1 MCEVLIELIDTNSLV
16 KLKGDPMD
24 AYFLEI
30 QKLMQIVK
38 EQEYAQIKEAARLIV
53 QRLQRGGIVQLFG
66 CGHSQLLAQDAF
78 YRAGG
83 LVPVRPII
91 IEPLTLHAG
100 AMASSKNEKD
110 PTIIEQYKDHFDFHE
125 NDVCI
130 VISTSGRNQAPID
143 VAFLAKKAGVLVMS
157 LQSLAYGEQPTRH
170 QSGQRLEDVVELA
183 IDTHIP
189 IGDGLLHH
197 NEIQYAPSSTVIGSF
212 ILNALFSE
220 IIENM
225 AISNEILPVFKSN
238 NVDSDLSHNEAMIAN
253 YQHRIN
259 FK

>member
-1 MCEVLIELIDTNSLV
+1 
-16 KLKGDPMD
+16 MD
-24 AYFLEI
+24 VYFLEI
-30 QKLMQIVK
+30 QKLMQVVK
-38 EQEYAQIKEAARLIV
+38 EQEYAQIKEAAQIIV

-66 CGHSQLLAQDAF
+66 CGHSHLLAQDAF

-100 AMASSKNEKD
+100 AMTSSNNEKD
-110 PTIIEQYKDHFDFHE
+110 PTIIDKYKDHFDFHE

-143 VAFLAKKAGVLVMS
+143 VALLAKEAGVLVMS
-157 LQSLAYGEQPTRH
+157 LQSLAYCEQPSRH
-170 QSGQRLEDVVELA
+170 QSGQRLEDVVDIV
-183 IDTHIP
+183 IDTHTP
-189 IGDGLLHH
+189 IGDGLLHL
-197 NEIQYAPSSTVIGSF
+197 NEMQYAPASTVVGSI
-212 ILNALFSE
+212 ILNVLFSE
-220 IIENM
+220 VIEIM
-225 AISNEILPVFKSN
+225 AISEEVLPVFKSN
-238 NVDSDLSHNEAMIAN
+238 NVDSDSSHNEAMIAY

>member
-1 MCEVLIELIDTNSLV
+1 
-16 KLKGDPMD
+16 MD
-24 AYFLEI
+24 AYFIEI
-30 QKLMQIVK
+30 QKLMQVVK
-38 EQEYAQIKEAARLIV
+38 VQEYAQIKGAAQVIV

-66 CGHSQLLAQDAF
+66 CGHSHLLAQDAF

-100 AMASSKNEKD
+100 AMASSENEKD
-110 PTIIEQYKDHFDFHE
+110 STIIERYKDQFDFRE

-143 VAFLAKKAGVLVMS
+143 VAFLAKESGVFVMS
-157 LQSLAYGEQPTRH
+157 LQSLAYREQPSRH
-170 QSGQRLEDVVELA
+170 QSGQRLEDIVDLV

-189 IGDGLLHH
+189 VGDGLLHH

-212 ILNALFSE
+212 ILNALISE

-225 AISNEILPVFKSN
+225 ALSDEILPVFKSN
-238 NVDSDLSHNEAMIAN
+238 NVDSDLSHNEAMITN

>member
-1 MCEVLIELIDTNSLV
+1 
-16 KLKGDPMD
+16 MD

-30 QKLMQIVK
+30 QKLMQVVR
-38 EQEYAQIKEAARLIV
+38 EQEYTQIKEVAKLIV
-53 QRLQRGGIVQLFG
+53 KRLQCGGIIQLFG
-66 CGHSQLLAQDAF
+66 CGHSHLLAQDAF

-100 AMASSKNEKD
+100 AMTSSENEKD
-110 PTIIEQYKDHFDFHE
+110 PTIIERYKDHFDFHE
-125 NDVCI
+125 KDVCI
-130 VISTSGRNQAPID
+130 VISTSGRNQAPLD
-143 VAFLAKKAGVLVMS
+143 VAFLAKETGVLVMS
-157 LQSLAYGEQPTRH
+157 LQSLAYCEQPTRH
-170 QSGQRLEDVVELA
+170 KSGQRLEDVVDIV

-197 NEIQYAPSSTVIGSF
+197 HDIQYAPSSTVIGSF

-220 IIENM
+220 IIECM
-225 AISNEILPVFKSN
+225 ALSNQILPVFKSN
-238 NVDSDLSHNEAMIAN
+238 NVDADLSHNEAMITS

>member
-1 MCEVLIELIDTNSLV
+1 
-16 KLKGDPMD
+16 MD

-30 QKLMQIVK
+30 QKQMQVVK
-38 EQEYAQIKEAARLIV
+38 EQEYAQIQEAAQLIV
-53 QRLQRGGIVQLFG
+53 QRLRRGGIVQLFG

-100 AMASSKNEKD
+100 AMTSSKNEKD
-110 PTIIEQYKDHFDFHE
+110 PTIIERYKDHFDFREH
-125 NDVCI
+125 DVCI

-143 VAFLAKKAGVLVMS
+143 VAFLAKEMGVLVMS
-157 LQSLAYGEQPTRH
+157 LQSLAYCEQPTHH
-170 QSGQRLEDVVELA
+170 QSGLRLEDVVDLV

-189 IGDGLLHH
+189 IGDGLLYH
-197 NEIQYAPSSTVIGSF
+197 NDIQYAPSSTVIGSF
-212 ILNALFSE
+212 ILHALFSE
-220 IIENM
+220 VIENM
-225 AISNEILPVFKSN
+225 ALSDETLPVFKSN
-238 NVDSDLSHNEAMIAN
+238 NVDANLSHNEAMITH

>member
-1 MCEVLIELIDTNSLV
+1 V
-16 KLKGDPMD
+16 KLKGDSMD

-30 QKLMQIVK
+30 QKIMQVVK
-38 EQEYAQIKEAARLIV
+38 EQEYAQIKEAAQLIV

-66 CGHSQLLAQDAF
+66 CGHSHLLAQDGF

-100 AMASSKNEKD
+100 AMTSSENERD

-143 VAFLAKKAGVLVMS
+143 VAYLAKEAEVLVMS
-157 LQSLAYGEQPTRH
+157 LQSLAYCEQPTRH
-170 QSGQRLEDVVELA
+170 QSGQRLEDVVDIV

-197 NEIQYAPSSTVIGSF
+197 NEIQYAPSSTVIGSI
-212 ILNALFSE
+212 ILNVLFSE
-220 IIENM
+220 VIEIM
-225 AISNEILPVFKSN
+225 AISDEVLPVFKSN
-238 NVDSDLSHNEAMIAN
+238 NVDSESSHNEAMIAY

>member
-1 MCEVLIELIDTNSLV
+1 V
-16 KLKGDPMD
+16 KLKGDLMD

-30 QKLMQIVK
+30 QKLMQVVK
-38 EQEYAQIKEAARLIV
+38 EQEYAQIKEAAQLIV

-66 CGHSQLLAQDAF
+66 CGHSHLLAQDAF

-91 IEPLTLHAG
+91 IEALTLHAG
-100 AMASSKNEKD
+100 AMTSSKNEKD
-110 PTIIEQYKDHFDFHE
+110 PTIIERYNDHFDFHE

-143 VAFLAKKAGVLVMS
+143 VAFLAKETGVLVLS
-157 LQSLAYGEQPTRH
+157 LQSLAYCEQPTRH
-170 QSGQRLEDVVELA
+170 QSGQRLEDVVDIV

-189 IGDGLLHH
+189 IGDGLLHY

-212 ILNALFSE
+212 ILNALISE

-225 AISNEILPVFKSN
+225 ALSDEILPVFKSN
-238 NVDSDLSHNEAMIAN
+238 NVDSDLSHNEAMITN

>member
-1 MCEVLIELIDTNSLV
+1 
-16 KLKGDPMD
+16 MD

-30 QKLMQIVK
+30 QKLMQVVK
-38 EQEYAQIKEAARLIV
+38 EQEYAQIKEAAQIIV

-66 CGHSQLLAQDAF
+66 CGHSHLLAQDAF

-100 AMASSKNEKD
+100 AMTSSNNEKD
-110 PTIIEQYKDHFDFHE
+110 PTIIDKYKDHFDFHE

-143 VAFLAKKAGVLVMS
+143 VALLAKETGVLVMS
-157 LQSLAYGEQPTRH
+157 LQSLAYCEQTSRH
-170 QSGQRLEDVVELA
+170 QSGQRLEDVVDIV
-183 IDTHIP
+183 IDTHTP
-189 IGDGLLHH
+189 IGDGLLHL
-197 NEIQYAPSSTVIGSF
+197 NEMQYAPASTVVGSI
-212 ILNALFSE
+212 ILNVLFSE
-220 IIENM
+220 VIEIM
-225 AISNEILPVFKSN
+225 AISEEVLPVFKSN
-238 NVDSDLSHNEAMIAN
+238 NVDSDSSHNDAIIAY

>member
-1 MCEVLIELIDTNSLV
+1 V
-16 KLKGDPMD
+16 KLKGDSMD

-30 QKLMQIVK
+30 QKQMQVVK
-38 EQEYAQIKEAARLIV
+38 EQEYAQIQEAAQLIV
-53 QRLQRGGIVQLFG
+53 QRLRRGGIVQLFG

-100 AMASSKNEKD
+100 AMTSSKNEKD
-110 PTIIEQYKDHFDFHE
+110 PTIIERYKDHFDFREH
-125 NDVCI
+125 DVCI

-143 VAFLAKKAGVLVMS
+143 VAFLAKEMGVLVMS
-157 LQSLAYGEQPTRH
+157 LQSLAYCEQPTHH
-170 QSGQRLEDVVELA
+170 QSGLRLEDVVDLV

-189 IGDGLLHH
+189 IGDGLLYH
-197 NEIQYAPSSTVIGSF
+197 NDIQYAPSSTVIGSF
-212 ILNALFSE
+212 ILHALFSE
-220 IIENM
+220 VIENM
-225 AISNEILPVFKSN
+225 ALSDETLPVFKSN
-238 NVDSDLSHNEAMIAN
+238 NVDANLSHNEAMITH

>member
-1 MCEVLIELIDTNSLV
+1 
-16 KLKGDPMD
+16 MD
-24 AYFLEI
+24 VYFLEI
-30 QKLMQIVK
+30 QKLMQVVK
-38 EQEYAQIKEAARLIV
+38 EQEYAQIKEAAQIIV

-66 CGHSQLLAQDAF
+66 CGHSHLLAQDAF

-100 AMASSKNEKD
+100 AMTSSNNEKD
-110 PTIIEQYKDHFDFHE
+110 PTIIDKYKDHFDFHE

-143 VAFLAKKAGVLVMS
+143 VALLAKEAGVLVMA
-157 LQSLAYGEQPTRH
+157 LQSLAYCEQPSRH
-170 QSGQRLEDVVELA
+170 QSGQRLEDVVDIV
-183 IDTHIP
+183 IDTHTP
-189 IGDGLLHH
+189 IGDGLLHL
-197 NEIQYAPSSTVIGSF
+197 NEMQYAPASTVVGSI
-212 ILNALFSE
+212 ILNVLFSE
-220 IIENM
+220 VIEIM
-225 AISNEILPVFKSN
+225 AISEEVLPVFKSN
-238 NVDSDLSHNEAMIAN
+238 NVDSDSSHNEAMIAY

>member
-1 MCEVLIELIDTNSLV
+1 MYEALIELIDTNSLV
-16 KLKGDPMD
+16 KLKGDLMD

-30 QKLMQIVK
+30 QKLMQVVK
-38 EQEYAQIKEAARLIV
+38 VQENAQIKGAAQIIV

-91 IEPLTLHAG
+91 IEPLTLQAG
-100 AMASSKNEKD
+100 AMTSSKNEKD
-110 PTIIEQYKDHFDFHE
+110 PTIIEQYKDQFDFRE

-143 VAFLAKKAGVLVMS
+143 AAFLAKESGVFVMS
-157 LQSLAYGEQPTRH
+157 LQSLAYREQPSRH
-170 QSGQRLEDVVELA
+170 RSGQRLENIVDLV

-197 NEIQYAPSSTVIGSF
+197 NKIQYAPASTVISSI

-220 IIENM
+220 IIEIM
-225 AISNEILPVFKSN
+225 AISIEALPVFKSN

-253 YQHRIN
+253 YQHRIK
-259 FK
+259 F